1 MVAPIVAEPAWVI
14 DGSYRGKLGDLVLN
28 RAELVIWLDLPR
40 RVWVPRLGWRTIR
53 RIVRREEL
61 WNGNRETVRNV
72 LIGRDSLF
80 RFAWRTYPERRRRY
94 PSELARFPTTRLSTT
109 AEVRSFQL
117 LPEGRDVMGGR
128 LTCAI
133 VAVRSR
139 RPQPRDRRGR
149 ARRAGDDRHL
159 GRSRRRRARSR
170 ADHGQ
175 GDREGLLVHA
185 LAAFGAEGCNGS
197 LRRSQRGR
205 RPSTTS

>member
-1 MVAPIVAEPAWVI
+1 MSTDDGPHPPRRIAVLSSASGSGKTVLARRLAARHGLPYYELDALHHGPHWTEPTAAEFQGIVAPIVAEPTWVI

-40 RVWVPRLGWRTIR
+40 RVWAPRLGWRTIR

-94 PSELARFPTTRLSTT
+94 PSELARFPTTRLRTT

-117 LPEGRDVMGGR
+117 PPKDA
-128 LTCAI
+128 T
-133 VAVRSR
+133 
-139 RPQPRDRRGR
+139 
-149 ARRAGDDRHL
+149 
-159 GRSRRRRARSR
+159 
-170 ADHGQ
+170 
-175 GDREGLLVHA
+175 
-185 LAAFGAEGCNGS
+185 
-197 LRRSQRGR
+197 
-205 RPSTTS
+205 